1 MSMHE
6 ALHCFPQSPQLRHF
20 SVSITGANM
29 LRLEKNPRIVPTGQT
44 VLQYVL
50 PPFHANTNITMKV
63 TAAMIKVGSERIHTS
78 VL

>member
-1 MSMHE
+1 
-6 ALHCFPQSPQLRHF
+6 
-20 SVSITGANM
+20 M